1 MERQLSSIRFKD
13 AGDRFSNVSFSKLRK
28 SIYGAKTI
36 IIKQSE
42 SFQRFLLFTAIIQF
56 IIIIG
61 MCFIVDWPKQ
71 IDNIKTLVR
80 SNLQG
85 ENLHAKGCLGFGKIE
100 CLQDE
105 NMQVNGNIVFRN
117 TLNSNII
124 YIHTYI

>member
-36 IIKQSE
+36 IIKESK
-42 SFQRFLLFTAIIQF
+42 SFQQFLLFITIIQS

-71 IDNIKTLVR
+71 IDNFKTLIG
-80 SNLQG
+80 LQV
-85 ENLHAKGCLGFGKIE
+85 ENG
-100 CLQDE
+100 
-105 NMQVNGNIVFRN
+105 QVKGNIVFGNR
-117 TLNSNII
+117 LNSNMCV
-124 YIHTYI
+124 YVYGKR